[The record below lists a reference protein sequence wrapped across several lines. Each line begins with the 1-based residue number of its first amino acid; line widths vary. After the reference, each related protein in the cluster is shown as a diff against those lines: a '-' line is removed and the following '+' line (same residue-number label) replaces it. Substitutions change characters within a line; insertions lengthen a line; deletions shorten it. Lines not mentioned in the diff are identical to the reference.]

1 MKIDSLLKQIICMK
15 NINRFSVT
23 EIRTAYLAL
32 MCDEELDSQKVR
44 QFIYDDL
51 HKLVKQG
58 WLIKKTAS
66 NGKESRFTKTEVF
79 DPAIIAEEIKQSVKE
94 PNRKLSETIKSLYS
108 DLSMLNADLLQC
120 MGALDSFL
128 NLKQQHPELSD
139 EFKEFIHST
148 KEQKHILK
156 GKIAATEEILKKL
169 KEKK

>member
-1 MKIDSLLKQIICMK
+1 MKIDPVIKSIICMK
-15 NINRFSVT
+15 NIDRFSVT
-23 EIRTAYLAL
+23 EIRAAYLVL
-32 MCDEELDSQKVR
+32 VNDGDLDNQRLR

-51 HKLVKQG
+51 HKLVREG

-66 NGKESRFTKTEVF
+66 NGRESRFTKTEFF
-79 DPAIIAEEIKQSVKE
+79 DPALIAEELEKPVKE
-94 PNRKLSETIKSLYS
+94 PSSKLSETIKSLYS

>member
-1 MKIDSLLKQIICMK
+1 MNIDSLVKQIICMK
-15 NINRFSVT
+15 NIDRFSVT
-23 EIRTAYLAL
+23 EIRSAYIAL
-32 MCDEELDSQKVR
+32 MKDEELDSQKVR

-58 WLIKKTAS
+58 WLIKKTAT
-66 NGKESRFTKTEVF
+66 NGKESRFTKTETF
-79 DPAIIAEEIKQSVKE
+79 DPELIAEELGQPFKE
-94 PNRKLSETIKSLYS
+94 PNSKLSETIKLLYS
-108 DLSMLNADLLQC
+108 DLSTLNADLLQC

-139 EFKEFIHST
+139 EFTDFIHSS

>member
-79 DPAIIAEEIKQSVKE
+79 DPALISEEIKQPVKE
-94 PNRKLSETIKSLYS
+94 PNRKLNETIESLYS
-108 DLSMLNADLLQC
+108 DLSTLNADLLQC

>member
-1 MKIDSLLKQIICMK
+1 MNINSLVNQIICMK
-15 NINRFSVT
+15 NIDRFSVT
-23 EIRTAYLAL
+23 EVRCAVIAL
-32 MCDEELDSQKVR
+32 SQDEEIDITKLR
-44 QFIYDDL
+44 QVVYDDL

-58 WLIKKTAS
+58 LLIKKTAS

-79 DPAIIAEEIKQSVKE
+79 EPKFIAEESKAFTKKTSS
-94 PNRKLSETIKSLYS
+94 KLSETIDSLYS
-108 DLSMLNADLLQC
+108 DLSTLNADLLQC

>member
-1 MKIDSLLKQIICMK
+1 MKLDPVIKTIISMK
-15 NINRFSVT
+15 NIDRFSVT

-32 MCDEELDSQKVR
+32 MSDEELDSQKVR

-66 NGKESRFTKTEVF
+66 NGKESRFTKTEAF
-79 DPAIIAEEIKQSVKE
+79 DPELITEELEHPFKE
-94 PNRKLSETIKSLYS
+94 PNSKLNETIKSIYC
-108 DLSMLNADLLQC
+108 DLSTLNADLLQC

-169 KEKK
+169 KEKI

>member
-1 MKIDSLLKQIICMK
+1 MK
-15 NINRFSVT
+15 NIDRFSVT

-32 MCDEELDSQKVR
+32 MSDEELDSQKVR

-51 HKLVKQG
+51 HKLVKHG
-58 WLIKKTAS
+58 WLVKKTAS
-66 NGKESRFTKTEVF
+66 SRKESRFTKTEAF
-79 DPAIIAEEIKQSVKE
+79 APELIAEALEKPFRE
-94 PNRKLSETIKSLYS
+94 PSSKLRETIRSLYC
-108 DLSMLNADLLQC
+108 DLSTLNADLLQC

-128 NLKQQHPELSD
+128 SLKQQYPELSD

-156 GKIAATEEILKKL
+156 GKIAATEEILKML

>member
-58 WLIKKTAS
+58 WLIKKTTS

-79 DPAIIAEEIKQSVKE
+79 DPALISEEIKQPVKE
-94 PNRKLSETIKSLYS
+94 PNRKLNETIESLYS
-108 DLSMLNADLLQC
+108 DLSTLNADLLQC